1 SETGWGHGS
10 FSWFFGGSGGGFSQ
24 FEPLPSFQTNAG
36 ISPTLTQ
43 FGVRLNPDVA
53 YDADPNTGFVIVSAG
68 TLYGVG
74 GTSAGAPQW
83 AALVAIADQGRALA
97 GHTSLSSGQT
107 LNTVYAHPTPFH
119 HIAKGSTGAYEVVDS
134 FGNIV
139 GQINVTAG
147 PGYDMA
153 TGQGSPI
160 APKVVSALVAAG
172 GGAAPLLAPV
182 TPTGPTSGSHH
193 HH

>member
-1 SETGWGHGS
+1 STSGVSTVSMSWGLNEVAAERSWDSVFTQPGVTYVAASGDSGAGTIWPAVSPNVLSVGGTTLKLTASNTISSETGWGHGS

-53 YDADPNTGFVIVSAG
+53 YDADPNTGFLIVSSG

-83 AALVAIADQGRALA
+83 AAL
-97 GHTSLSSGQT
+97 
-107 LNTVYAHPTPFH
+107 
-119 HIAKGSTGAYEVVDS
+119 
-134 FGNIV
+134 
-139 GQINVTAG
+139 
-147 PGYDMA
+147 
-153 TGQGSPI
+153 
-160 APKVVSALVAAG
+160 
-172 GGAAPLLAPV
+172 
-182 TPTGPTSGSHH
+182 
-193 HH
+193 